1 MDLLEF
7 STLFDL
13 SDGSFNN
20 LHVFVVPACFSGP
33 FNYTVFLLLE
43 GYDFT
48 VERLLLLSICAE
60 EDLERELDEGEF
72 DFGAASLQD
81 PRHVSPVMYL

>member
-1 MDLLEF
+1 
-7 STLFDL
+7 
-13 SDGSFNN
+13 
-20 LHVFVVPACFSGP
+20 
-33 FNYTVFLLLE
+33 LLLE

-60 EDLERELDEGEF
+60 EDLERELDEGQF